1 MFPHVHDLDYWLT
14 VRMQDLL
21 EAVEI
26 LDNSILIPDRHA
38 ILLIIVVYI
47 SIQFTLMMK
56 STSNEDWRSFP
67 KAVFRTILLLN

>member
-1 MFPHVHDLDYWLT
+1 MFPHVHDLDEWLT

-38 ILLIIVVYI
+38 ILLMIVVYI
-47 SIQFTLMMK
+47 SIQYTHFMMK
-56 STSNEDWRSFP
+56 STSTMKTDDH
-67 KAVFRTILLLN
+67 FRK